1 MINLFTHKGSH
12 ANDFYISKSFEELDI
27 DIEKL
32 QREQAINSDAKFIYL
47 SFDDGPLN
55 GSQNINAI
63 AQKYQVPMNVMVV
76 GEHVFMNATQ
86 KKYFNNYK
94 QNPYVE
100 VNNHSFS
107 HANNRYYKY
116 YAKPTTVLKDFNK
129 SMNLLGLDNKIAR
142 LPGRNVWSIDGKEYN
157 RHKETKD
164 ATRLLTQ
171 NGYKLIGWDIEWQY
185 NRKTKYPVDTHQEF
199 FAKLKHHIESN
210 KKLFTP
216 NNIVVLLHDPM
227 FRKDSS
233 ELENFIQLIQAQTDY
248 IIMPLS
254 RYPVTHNRVVY
265 NKHKDLSNSR
275 S

>member
-1 MINLFTHKGSH
+1 MINLFTQKGNH
-12 ANDFYISKSFEELDI
+12 TNEFYISKSFEELDI

-32 QREQAINSDAKFIYL
+32 QREEITINNAKFIYL

-55 GSQNINAI
+55 GSQNINAV

-107 HANNRYYKY
+107 HANNQYYSFY
-116 YAKPTTVLKDFNK
+116 TKPQKVLKDFNK

-142 LPGRNVWSIDGKEYN
+142 LPGRNVWAVNGKEYN
-157 RHKETKD
+157 RHKETKE
-164 ATRLLTQ
+164 AAKLLTQ
-171 NGYKLIGWDIEWQY
+171 HGYKLIGWDIEWQY
-185 NRKTKYPVDTHQEF
+185 NRKTKYPIDTHQEF
-199 FAKLKHHIESN
+199 FAKLKKHLESN

-233 ELENFIQLIQAQTDY
+233 ELENFIELLQTQTDY

-254 RYPVTHNRVVY
+254 RYPVRNNRVVY
-265 NKHKDLSNSR
+265 HKKKLTNNR